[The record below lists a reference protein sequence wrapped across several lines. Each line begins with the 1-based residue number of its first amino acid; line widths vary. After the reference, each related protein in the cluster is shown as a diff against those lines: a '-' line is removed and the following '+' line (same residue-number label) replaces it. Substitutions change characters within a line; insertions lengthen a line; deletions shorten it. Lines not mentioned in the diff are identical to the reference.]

1 MNQNYQARILFPSI
15 FHEYTLEESDFSKDE
30 LLDYCYSQKKLHPK
44 SLQRSNRGGWHSPI
58 FNIHDENPVSIHLRK
73 GLSQSVFT
81 TLKRHLKVNVEYWI
95 MINGANCYNAG
106 HTHPNSDLSGVFWIK
121 SPKNSGDL
129 RFINPSNFTAYV
141 EIKSYIDKFKS
152 DTNAHEAYAYTPT
165 AGKMITFPSH
175 VTHEVSINESKE
187 DRIAVSYNI
196 ALSGWDEDDE

>member
-1 MNQNYQARILFPSI
+1 MKQNYQARILFPSI
-15 FHEYTLEESDFSKDE
+15 FHEYTFEESDFSKDE
-30 LLDYCYSQKKLHPK
+30 LIDFCYSQKKLHPK

-58 FNIHDENPVSIHLRK
+58 FNINDENPISIHLRR

-129 RFINPSNFTAYV
+129 RFTNPSNFTAYV
-141 EIKSYIDKFKS
+141 EI
-152 DTNAHEAYAYTPT
+152 
-165 AGKMITFPSH
+165 
-175 VTHEVSINESKE
+175 
-187 DRIAVSYNI
+187 
-196 ALSGWDEDDE
+196 